1 MSLQELLRDICAEYG
16 SRIAIASDGPPIPYA
31 VLRRRI
37 DSISRSLLELGC
49 GPGAHIVYLRCAGHA
64 YVELLF
70 AAAQIGAVFCPVSPR
85 TEPERLLA
93 RLKRFAPDL
102 VVADRDVV
110 AGLREE
116 LSPLLP
122 LRRVVVYPA
131 SRRFLSYQSLTR
143 KQLVLGRYPV
153 EDAAPVTALLDEGS
167 ERIRT
172 VSYGELGAYLAHC
185 RGALRHPPGTA
196 LLCVPYPCLTYVQEI
211 CLGLACGDTLLPME
225 SFEPKDFIKTV
236 SGRPVDSVYLTP
248 SIINAVSMD
257 SRFLIGNFSRLRRV
271 RIGQAYF
278 DRDTAARMQGLL
290 EPDCVV
296 EKDTGFPESVT
307 RLTLHAAELCPEEW
321 DAAAVPINSIGRP
334 VEGVEVCPAL
344 PGACTAG
351 EPGLL
356 QFRRSE
362 DAPWQTLGRGWVDR
376 EGLVRLSW
384 EMECP
389 PLPENAPFAGLRTGV
404 SNRSEFEQAAR
415 ALALTTY
422 LEVFDAFAHISAS
435 SAAEAFERACCQA
448 VLDHFGCAAAA
459 LSIPRRSVQASI
471 VRASVIWEAE
481 HTCVSHGHPD
491 AFWVRDGTKIRL
503 ASPGEACFPAGCY
516 LVCHPIYSRG
526 CQLMGEL
533 YLAFPEDRLPT
544 PEGGAKLCV
553 ALRHLAVLLESHRD
567 LAETAVRLELYRRAM
582 ELAGDGIGISGLE
595 VKPTLLFVNPKS
607 ARFIN
612 LGKSDAAFGVLL
624 EKIQTANLQ
633 DLRQGG
639 KNSSSRSFFYTDP
652 EHGKTWVN
660 YRTEKVVVDGEPYA
674 IAFCNMRESG
684 GEARHLEGLLS
695 ERELEIVRL
704 ITEGLTNKEIAGR
717 VGISVNTVKYHVARL
732 YAKMQVTNRTE
743 LLSSTYLRKQ

>member
-1 MSLQELLRDICAEYG
+1 M
-16 SRIAIASDGPPIPYA
+16 
-31 VLRRRI
+31 
-37 DSISRSLLELGC
+37 
-49 GPGAHIVYLRCAGHA
+49 
-64 YVELLF
+64 
-70 AAAQIGAVFCPVSPR
+70 
-85 TEPERLLA
+85 
-93 RLKRFAPDL
+93 
-102 VVADRDVV
+102 
-110 AGLREE
+110 
-116 LSPLLP
+116 
-122 LRRVVVYPA
+122 
-131 SRRFLSYQSLTR
+131 
-143 KQLVLGRYPV
+143 
-153 EDAAPVTALLDEGS
+153 
-167 ERIRT
+167 
-172 VSYGELGAYLAHC
+172 
-185 RGALRHPPGTA
+185 
-196 LLCVPYPCLTYVQEI
+196 
-211 CLGLACGDTLLPME
+211 
-225 SFEPKDFIKTV
+225 
-236 SGRPVDSVYLTP
+236 DSVYLTP

-717 VGISVNTVKYHVARL
+717 VGISVNTVKYHVARI
-732 YAKMQVTNRTE
+732 YEKMQVTNRTE